1 MTKIKGSKIK
11 ALGFMA
17 SVAAIALM
25 SGTAYAKETVEQRL
39 DRLEAENAAM
49 RTELDSLKG
58 QQSQTAATAQQAQ
71 VQAQATEAKVTQI
84 AAAPAPV
91 AAAPAP
97 VADGFTAGSGATR
110 IKFGGFIKTVAT
122 FSSFSEGE
130 VAGNALGRDFYLP
143 HQIPVSGTG
152 KSTVNDYSAKQSRF
166 WMNFDTTV
174 SGHTLKGY
182 LETDFQTATGTQGS
196 ERTTN
201 GYNLSLRRA
210 YVQFDGLTVGQD
222 WSTFQNTAV
231 LPESTDFVGVTE
243 GTVFVREPL
252 IRYSMPLGKSATFH
266 ISAENPETASMVVG
280 STAMVENDDD
290 TMPDFAARVNVSTGF
305 GDFAVAGLFRQLS
318 VDTGT
323 LDDKASA
330 FGISVSGKINLTA
343 NKAYNVSF
351 MATKGSGIGRYVG
364 LNYAPDAIFDATGTL
379 HKVDNFAAFGAV
391 RLGWTPTVRSNL
403 MVSYQKADYPGG
415 FAAGTFNAYN
425 ESAWSVAGNLFW
437 SPVKGLDLGVE
448 YRHGERE
455 LVGGAKGSLDR
466 VEFAAK
472 YGF

>member
-1 MTKIKGSKIK
+1 MTKIKG
-11 ALGFMA
+11 LGFLA

-49 RTELDSLKG
+49 RTELDTLKG
-58 QQSQTAATAQQAQ
+58 QQSQTAAT
-71 VQAQATEAKVTQI
+71 VQATDAKVAQI
-84 AAAPAPV
+84 AATPSPAPI

-97 VADGFTAGSGATR
+97 VADGFTAGSGSTR

-243 GTVFVREPL
+243 GTTFVRQPL
-252 IRYSMPLGKSATFH
+252 IRYSTPLGKGATFH
-266 ISAENPETASMVVG
+266 ISAENAETASALATG
-280 STAMVENDDD
+280 PALTENDDD
-290 TMPDFAARVNVSTGF
+290 RLPDVAARVNLSTGF

-318 VDTGT
+318 VDTGV
-323 LDDKASA
+323 LNDKASA
-330 FGISVSGKINLTA
+330 FGVSVSGKINLTSD
-343 NKAYNVSF
+343 KAYNVSF
-351 MATKGSGIGRYVG
+351 MATRGSGIGRYVG
-364 LNYAPDAIFDATGTL
+364 LNYAPDAIFDATGKL

-403 MVSYQKADYPGG
+403 MVSYQKADYPDG

-455 LVGGAKGSLDR
+455 LVSGADGKLNR
-466 VEFAAK
+466 IEFAAK